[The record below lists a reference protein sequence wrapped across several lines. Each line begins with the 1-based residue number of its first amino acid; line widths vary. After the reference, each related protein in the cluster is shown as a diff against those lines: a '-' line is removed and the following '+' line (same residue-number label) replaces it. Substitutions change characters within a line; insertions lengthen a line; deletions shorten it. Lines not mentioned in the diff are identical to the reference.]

1 MLSMLMMLMMQMVII
16 IINNI
21 IITDDDVVDYDD
33 IDSDDLLYSCATLL
47 FSNIIAMQVWKY
59 HHGIIDLSQ
68 HVIA

>member
-1 MLSMLMMLMMQMVII
+1 MKGLSDVVDADDADDADG
-16 IINNI
+16 
-21 IITDDDVVDYDD
+21 DDDVVDYDD